1 MTKYTLQYFK
11 INGRAGGIR
20 LLLDYLKVPYT
31 DEYVDFADWPKI
43 KEATPFGQLPVLKC
57 DCGLQLPE
65 TTAIYRY
72 IGAKHGAV
80 ADTLEEQA
88 LCDALADHLQDYMS
102 KLSLFI
108 GGIMGKKLPRERLQE
123 YLDESN
129 KFFIERLVPDL
140 NKQLKKNG
148 TGYLVGKKP
157 TWVDFIVA
165 DTMDSHLYF
174 SDNADKDQLGE
185 LIQHKDKIFGLPGV
199 QKRVEERKDLNKQL
213 KKNGTGYLVGKKPT
227 WVDFI
232 VADTMDSHLYFS
244 ENADKD
250 QLGELVQ
257 HKDKIFGLPGL
268 EKRVEERKGLYPPR
282 EMYKF

>member
-20 LLLDYLKVPYT
+20 LLLDYSKVPFT
-31 DEYVDFADWPKI
+31 DEYVERDDWPKI
-43 KEATPFGQLPVLKC
+43 KETTPFGQVPVLKC

-80 ADTLEEQA
+80 ADSLEEQA

-102 KLSLFI
+102 KLVLFI
-108 GGIMGKKLPRERLQE
+108 RAIMGKQLPRERIQE
-123 YLDESN
+123 YLDDAD
-129 KFFIERLVPDL
+129 KFLIERLAPDF
-140 NKQLKKNG
+140 NKQLKKND

-165 DTMDSHLYF
+165 DTIDNHLYF
-174 SDNADKDQLGE
+174 TD
-185 LIQHKDKIFGLPGV
+185 
-199 QKRVEERKDLNKQL
+199 
-213 KKNGTGYLVGKKPT
+213 
-227 WVDFI
+227 
-232 VADTMDSHLYFS
+232 
-244 ENADKD
+244 NADKD

-257 HKDKIFGLPGL
+257 HRDKIFGLPGL

-282 EMYKF
+282 ETFKF